1 MEEIL
6 RTVRDLGFEEKS
18 KIYKTL
24 HDIFSILSYNNITE
38 EERNIISQLLS
49 DYGYSEISSISIP
62 NRWMEFD
69 YGNVKTGTV
78 VKVKEDAYSSET
90 GQLHNG
96 RVGFVLDISGRR
108 CLVRYAGTRGKSEMR
123 HPIDKLLSAKYGV
136 E

>member
-6 RTVRDLGFEEKS
+6 RTIPDLGFDEKS
-18 KIYKTL
+18 KVYKTL
-24 HDIFSILSYNNITE
+24 YDIFSILSYNNITD
-38 EERNIISQLLS
+38 EERNIISQLLGGS
-49 DYGYSEISSISIP
+49 GYSEISSISVP

-69 YGNVKTGTV
+69 YGNVKTGAI

-123 HPIDKLLSAKYGV
+123 HPIDKLLSPKYGV

>member
-6 RTVRDLGFEEKS
+6 RAIHDLGFDEKS
-18 KIYKTL
+18 RVYKSL
-24 HDIFSILSYNNITE
+24 YDILSILSYNSITE
-38 EERNIISQLLS
+38 EERNIISQLLG
-49 DYGYSEISSISIP
+49 DFGYSEISNISIP
-62 NRWMEFD
+62 SRWMEFD
-69 YGNVKTGTV
+69 YGNIKAGAV

-108 CLVRYAGTRGKSEMR
+108 CLIRYAGTLGKAEMR
-123 HPIDKLLSAKYGV
+123 HPIDKLLSPKYGV